1 MNIFQLVCFLAV
13 AENLSFARAAEQLHI
28 TQPAVTQQI
37 RTLEKELGARLFI
50 RTTRSVK
57 LTEEG
62 KSFFI
67 DARQMVEI
75 SERAKKRFENPFGTE
90 IATLAIGCSNYP
102 SMFLLS
108 TALRRTAAG
117 RPDFHPRLQLV
128 SFLQIQRAIDDGG
141 LDAVISFREAA
152 SMRISA
158 VYEELAKV
166 PLVCICHSEHPLA
179 QRCSVTM
186 DELKNER
193 LVLFTPSRT
202 SPVVADVQSGLMG
215 GRAPSEF
222 YFCDSG
228 EAVVARTRLHHPQ
241 IKFLTERFLK
251 IFNKAGADDACIR
264 SAVQHILHD
273 FLLRLFGKGPD
284 KDHPAEKMLRIVSAA
299 DYFTERR
306 LKSREVVGSGSNK
319 RFLLEICNALDI
331 ALGSNKENRS
341 LTALGIRVTSA
352 HC

>member
-1 MNIFQLVCFLAV
+1 MRRVNSGYVIIDKQSLLNVDRRNAMNTFQLVCFLAV
-13 AENLSFARAAEQLHI
+13 AENLSFARAAEQPHI

-75 SERAKKRFENPFGTE
+75 SEHAKKRFENPFGTE

-158 VYEELAKV
+158 AYEELAKV
-166 PLVCICHSEHPLA
+166 PLVCICHSGHPLA
-179 QRCSVTM
+179 LRCSVTK

-228 EAVVARTRLHHPQ
+228 EAIVALVCSGFGISVIPDLALPGGHPVAKVHIEDAAPLSFGIYHKPAQ
-241 IKFLTERFLK
+241 ENKLLQTFLK
-251 IFNKAGADDACIR
+251 TLKESFSLDA
-264 SAVQHILHD
+264 
-273 FLLRLFGKGPD
+273 
-284 KDHPAEKMLRIVSAA
+284 
-299 DYFTERR
+299 
-306 LKSREVVGSGSNK
+306 
-319 RFLLEICNALDI
+319 
-331 ALGSNKENRS
+331 
-341 LTALGIRVTSA
+341 
-352 HC
+352 

>member
-228 EAVVARTRLHHPQ
+228 EAVVALVCRCDPKRRRVVSDAVERHP
-241 IKFLTERFLK
+241 KK
-251 IFNKAGADDACIR
+251 
-264 SAVQHILHD
+264 
-273 FLLRLFGKGPD
+273 LR
-284 KDHPAEKMLRIVSAA
+284 RQSAA
-299 DYFTERR
+299 ALRVRAQKDAGEPQRR
-306 LKSREVVGSGSNK
+306 RCDGYLQLV
-319 RFLLEICNALDI
+319 CANAVFI
-331 ALGSNKENRS
+331 HFQPS
-341 LTALGIRVTSA
+341 
-352 HC
+352 